1 MKPSKKNQLEESLE
15 SQVAAVQESTENY
28 AKKIL
33 DHQEQQNEMNTSKFE
48 ALQADIYQL
57 SENVDKK
64 MSYVIDLLHAV
75 MENQAI

>member
-15 SQVAAVQESTENY
+15 SQVAVVQESTENY

-64 MSYVIDLLHAV
+64 MSYVIDLLHSV